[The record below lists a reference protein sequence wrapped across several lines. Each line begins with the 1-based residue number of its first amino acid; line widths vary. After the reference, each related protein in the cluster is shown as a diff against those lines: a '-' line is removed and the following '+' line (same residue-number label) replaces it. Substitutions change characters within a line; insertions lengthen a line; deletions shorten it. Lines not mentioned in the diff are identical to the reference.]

1 MKTIKTQ
8 RGEMLS
14 AEAIDIVGIKDYDAL
29 VRCIDAMQLCLSRFH
44 ETSCNEEECWPED
57 VVWGMTVFQKV
68 IGNLQAYRAAY
79 LTRRV
84 KALEE
89 HCGLVHRGDID
100 TPDVG
105 GMDDEEGGAQ

>member
-8 RGEMLS
+8 RCEMLS

-29 VRCIDAMQLCLSRFH
+29 VRCIDAMQLCLSSFH
-44 ETSCNEEECWPED
+44 ETSYKEGEYWPED
-57 VVWGMTVFQKV
+57 VAWGMTAFQDV
-68 IGNLQAYRAAY
+68 ISHLQAYRAAY

-89 HCGLVHRGDID
+89 HCGLVHRDDID
-100 TPDVG
+100 TPDVV